1 MPDKLFDQVDQYLG
15 AHAGMSKRS
24 FLVGVVTQA
33 LQVWEMERLMA
44 QKQQQIDSGACSKE
58 SPQAEPLEQTG
69 EPEEEQ
75 SAGMTLSM

>member
-1 MPDKLFDQVDQYLG
+1 
-15 AHAGMSKRS
+15 
-24 FLVGVVTQA
+24 
-33 LQVWEMERLMA
+33 MA

>member
-1 MPDKLFDQVDQYLG
+1 
-15 AHAGMSKRS
+15 
-24 FLVGVVTQA
+24 
-33 LQVWEMERLMA
+33 MEQEKMKNLCGLIPESLHQRLMA